1 MENNSIIS
9 IEHVTKKYNLYA
21 KPQDRFLEAAGFCR
35 KSLHNDFYALNDISF
50 DVNQGETVGI
60 IGTNGSGKSTLLK
73 IITGV
78 LKHSAG
84 TVLVKG
90 KVSALLELGAGFN
103 QEYTGLENIYLNG
116 RMMGYSRKDM
126 EQRVPDI
133 IEFADIGEFINQP
146 VKTYSS
152 GMFAR
157 LAFAVVINVEPDILI
172 VDEALAVGD
181 IRFQLKCMDK
191 FLEFKEKGITILY
204 VSHDVNSIKRFCTRA
219 IWINEGQLEADGDVD
234 TITDKYLDY
243 LKTLD
248 AQDNVGNK
256 VADKGMDNAENGNN
270 EAVRDMESS
279 VDIAEI
285 VSLTVTNSKKEETTD
300 IVHGEDIKL
309 TLRYYVNDTSIKK
322 PVVGIALLRLD
333 NLYVCGLNT
342 LLDKVDVPWEKGYN
356 EVTLEY
362 NNFNLVG
369 GGYYFDVA
377 LYDQTAS
384 VPFDYRT
391 KYKEI
396 FVKMGYIAEG
406 IEILP
411 HKWQIGKVSY
421 EVCNRDKI

>member
-1 MENNSIIS
+1 
-9 IEHVTKKYNLYA
+9 
-21 KPQDRFLEAAGFCR
+21 
-35 KSLHNDFYALNDISF
+35 
-50 DVNQGETVGI
+50 
-60 IGTNGSGKSTLLK
+60 
-73 IITGV
+73 
-78 LKHSAG
+78 
-84 TVLVKG
+84 
-90 KVSALLELGAGFN
+90 
-103 QEYTGLENIYLNG
+103 
-116 RMMGYSRKDM
+116 
-126 EQRVPDI
+126 
-133 IEFADIGEFINQP
+133 
-146 VKTYSS
+146 
-152 GMFAR
+152 MFVR
-157 LAFAVVINVEPDILI
+157 LAFAVAINVEPDILI